1 MTFTVFQPALTLT
14 MNPSRPRASHIAVKD
29 GRILGVGT
37 LEELRGWGEYTF
49 DHRLDGKV
57 VMPGLVE
64 GHSHG
69 VEGGM
74 WAYTHV
80 GFHDRRGPDGRTW
93 PGLTSIDAVVGR
105 LQEAAA
111 ALKSADE
118 PLFAW
123 GFDPIFFGGARM
135 TKADLDRV
143 SPTRPILVVH
153 ASGHLMNVNSAIL
166 ARAKLDAGT
175 NIHGVLKDALGEPTG
190 ELMEFAAMFMAYRVV
205 GGDYLMN
212 RTSAAGYRDFGRLAQ
227 LAGVTTATDLFN
239 PLEPQS
245 VENLRTVAAEAD
257 FPIRIVPAYNAAAAS
272 PEEGIEKM
280 RKLIPTSSDKLRFG
294 LVKLMTDGSIQGFT
308 ARLRWPGY
316 YNGRE
321 NGIWNMAPEEIFR
334 YVAAYHAAG
343 LQMHIHTNGDEA
355 TEVVL
360 DAIEAAQNA
369 TPRADH
375 RHTFQ
380 HCQMADAAQF
390 RRMARL
396 GACVNLF
403 TNHIYYWGEA
413 HYAET
418 MGPERAER
426 LDACGTALRE
436 GVRLAMHSD
445 APVTPIGPL
454 FTAWCAVNRRTS
466 AGRLLGE
473 GEKISVAQALHAIT
487 LGAAHTLKL
496 DHEIGS
502 IEVGKRADLCI
513 LEEDPTTVSPE
524 RLKDVKV
531 WGTMLGGR
539 IFEAPQG

>member
-1 MTFTVFQPALTLT
+1 MSITVFQPALTMT

-29 GRILGVGT
+29 GRILGVGS
-37 LEELRGWGEYTF
+37 LDELKGWGPVEI
-49 DHRLDGKV
+49 DHALDGKV

-64 GHSHG
+64 GHSHA

-93 PGLTSIDAVVGR
+93 QGLTSIDAVVGR
-105 LQEAAA
+105 LKEAAA
-111 ALKSADE
+111 KLKTADE

-135 TKADLDRV
+135 SKADLDRV

-166 ARAKLDAGT
+166 QKARIDAGT
-175 NIHGVLKDALGEPTG
+175 NIHGVLKDTKGEPTG

-245 VENLRTVAAEAD
+245 IENLRMVTAEDD
-257 FPIRIVPAYNAAAAS
+257 FPVRLVPAYNAASAS

-280 RKLIPTSSDKLRFG
+280 QKLIPASGDKLRFG
-294 LVKLMTDGSIQGFT
+294 PVKLMTDGSIQGFT

-321 NGIWNMAPEEIFR
+321 NGIWNMAPEEITR

-343 LQMHIHTNGDEA
+343 MQLHIHTNGDEA

-390 RRMARL
+390 RRMAKL

-403 TNHIYYWGEA
+403 TNHIFYWGEA

-426 LDACGTALRE
+426 LDACATALRE
-436 GVRLAMHSD
+436 GVPLAMHSD

-454 FTAWCAVNRRTS
+454 FTAWCAVNRLTS
-466 AGRLLGE
+466 QGRLLGA
-473 GEKISVAQALHAIT
+473 GERIGVEEALRAIT

-513 LEEDPTTVSPE
+513 LDEDPTAVPPE
-524 RLKDVKV
+524 RLKDVGV
-531 WGTMLGGR
+531 WGTMLGGK
-539 IFEAPQG
+539 IFEAPRG

>member
-1 MTFTVFQPALTLT
+1 MSITVFQPALTMT

-29 GRILGVGT
+29 GRILGVGS
-37 LEELRGWGEYTF
+37 LEEVAAWGPYTL
-49 DHRLDGKV
+49 DHSLDGKV

-64 GHSHG
+64 GHSHA

-74 WAYTHV
+74 WAYSHV

-93 PGLTSIDAVVGR
+93 PGLTSVDAVVGR
-105 LQEAAA
+105 LREAAA
-111 ALKSADE
+111 KLKTAEE

-135 TKADLDRV
+135 SKADLDRV
-143 SPTRPILVVH
+143 SATRPILVVH

-166 ARAKLDAGT
+166 EKARIDAGT
-175 NIHGVLKDALGEPTG
+175 NIHGVLKDAKGEPTG

-239 PLEPQS
+239 PLEPPT
-245 VENLRTVAAEAD
+245 VENLREVTAD
-257 FPIRIVPAYNAAAAS
+257 PTFPIRLVPAYNAAAAS
-272 PEEGIEKM
+272 PVEGIEKVRALM
-280 RKLIPTSSDKLRFG
+280 RGNTEKLRFG

-316 YNGRE
+316 FNGRE
-321 NGIWNMAPEEIFR
+321 NGIWNMAPEEIHSH
-334 YVAAYHAAG
+334 VEAYHAAG

-360 DAIEAAQNA
+360 DAIEAAQNK

-390 RRMARL
+390 RRMAKL

-403 TNHIYYWGEA
+403 TNHIFYWGEA

-426 LDACGTALRE
+426 IDACATALRE
-436 GVRLAMHSD
+436 GVPLAMHSD

-454 FTAWCAVNRRTS
+454 FTAWCAVNRLTS
-466 AGRLLGE
+466 QGRLLGA
-473 GEKISVAQALHAIT
+473 GERIGVEEALRAIT
-487 LGAAHTLKL
+487 LGAAYTLKL

-513 LEEDPTTVSPE
+513 LEEDPTAVPPE

-539 IFEAPQG
+539 IFEAPRG

>member
-1 MTFTVFQPALTLT
+1 
-14 MNPSRPRASHIAVKD
+14 MNPARPRASHIAVRD
-29 GRILGVGT
+29 GRILGVGS
-37 LEELRGWGEYTF
+37 LEELRGWGPVEI
-49 DHRLDGKV
+49 DHALDGKV

-64 GHSHG
+64 GHSHA

-80 GFHDRRGPDGRTW
+80 GYHDRRGPDGRTW

-105 LQEAAA
+105 LKEAADRLETA
-111 ALKSADE
+111 NE

-135 TKADLDRV
+135 SKADLDRV

-166 ARAKLDAGT
+166 ERARIDAGS
-175 NIHGVLKDALGEPTG
+175 NIHGVLKDARGEPTG
-190 ELMEFAAMFMAYRVV
+190 ELMEFAAMFLAYRVV

-212 RTSAAGYRDFGRLAQ
+212 RTSAAGYREFGRLAQ

-239 PLEPQS
+239 PLEQQS
-245 VENLRTVAAEAD
+245 IDNLRAVTAEAD
-257 FPIRIVPAYNAAAAS
+257 FPIRVVPAYNAAAAS
-272 PEEGIEKM
+272 PEDGIEKM
-280 RKLIPTSSDKLRFG
+280 RKLIPSSSDKLRFG
-294 LVKLMTDGSIQGFT
+294 LIKLMTDGSIQGFT

-321 NGIWNMAPEEIFR
+321 NGIWNMAPEEIRR

-343 LQMHIHTNGDEA
+343 MQLHIHTNGDEA

-380 HCQMADAAQF
+380 HCQMADTAQF
-390 RRMARL
+390 RRMAKL

-403 TNHIYYWGEA
+403 ANHIYYWGEA

-418 MGPERAER
+418 MGPERAHR

-436 GVRLAMHSD
+436 GVPLAMHSD

-454 FTAWCAVNRRTS
+454 FTAWCAVNRLTS

-473 GEKISVAQALHAIT
+473 GERITVEQALRAIT
-487 LGAAHTLKL
+487 LGAAYTLKL

-513 LEEDPTTVSPE
+513 LEEDPTAVPPE
-524 RLKDVKV
+524 RLKDLRV

-539 IFEAPQG
+539 IFEAPRG

>member
-1 MTFTVFQPALTLT
+1 MPITVFQPALTLT
-14 MNPSRPRASHIAVKD
+14 MNPARPRASHIAVRD
-29 GRILGVGT
+29 GRILGVGS
-37 LEELRGWGEYTF
+37 LEELRGWGPVEI
-49 DHRLDGKV
+49 DHALDGKV

-64 GHSHG
+64 GHSHA

-80 GFHDRRGPDGRTW
+80 GYHDRRGPDGRTW

-105 LQEAAA
+105 LKEAADR
-111 ALKSADE
+111 LETADE

-135 TKADLDRV
+135 SKADLDRV

-166 ARAKLDAGT
+166 ERARIDAGS
-175 NIHGVLKDALGEPTG
+175 NIHGVLKDARGEPTG
-190 ELMEFAAMFMAYRVV
+190 ELMEFAAMFLAYRVV

-212 RTSAAGYRDFGRLAQ
+212 RTSAAGYREFGRLAQ

-239 PLEPQS
+239 PLEQQS
-245 VENLRTVAAEAD
+245 IDNLRAVTAEAD
-257 FPIRIVPAYNAAAAS
+257 FPIRVVPAYNAAAAS
-272 PEEGIEKM
+272 PEDGIEKM
-280 RKLIPTSSDKLRFG
+280 RKLIPSSSDKLRFG
-294 LVKLMTDGSIQGFT
+294 LIKLMTDGSIQGFT

-321 NGIWNMAPEEIFR
+321 NGIWNMAPEEIR
-334 YVAAYHAAG
+334 KYVAAYHAAG
-343 LQMHIHTNGDEA
+343 MQLHIHTNGDEA

-390 RRMARL
+390 RRMAKL

-403 TNHIYYWGEA
+403 ANHIYYWGEA

-418 MGPERAER
+418 MGPERAHR

-436 GVRLAMHSD
+436 GVPLAMHSD

-454 FTAWCAVNRRTS
+454 FTAWCAVNRLTS

-473 GEKISVAQALHAIT
+473 GERITVEQALRAIT
-487 LGAAHTLKL
+487 LGAAYTLKL

-513 LEEDPTTVSPE
+513 LEEDPTAVPPE
-524 RLKDVKV
+524 RLKDLRV

-539 IFEAPQG
+539 IFEAPRG